1 MLHVTCYVKEI
12 PTSHFCCLGLCQIIK
27 TIIKTTIIKNIKTTI
42 IKNIKTT
49 IIKTSNDDH
58 QNIKRR
64 SSKRSSK
71 QNIKKENKTMSLILS
86 EHFRLAEFTTSLVAV
101 TRRIDNTP
109 PLPAICNLQQLCLH
123 VLEPLRAHLGHA
135 VRINSG
141 YRSAKLNAA
150 VGGVK
155 TSDHTRGC
163 AADIFVPDVKTGR
176 QWFAWM
182 MDNLPFDQLIWET
195 ASKGQA
201 QWIHVGYRGAG
212 RNRQQV
218 IGHLVKH

>member
-1 MLHVTCYVKEI
+1 
-12 PTSHFCCLGLCQIIK
+12 
-27 TIIKTTIIKNIKTTI
+27 
-42 IKNIKTT
+42 
-49 IIKTSNDDH
+49 
-58 QNIKRR
+58 
-64 SSKRSSK
+64 
-71 QNIKKENKTMSLILS
+71 MSLILS

-141 YRSAKLNAA
+141 YRSPRLNAA

-218 IGHLVKH
+218 IGQSNSISPYLCINKTALLNIINFCCRKLILYGFICSHHNPPIQQ

>member
-1 MLHVTCYVKEI
+1 
-12 PTSHFCCLGLCQIIK
+12 
-27 TIIKTTIIKNIKTTI
+27 
-42 IKNIKTT
+42 
-49 IIKTSNDDH
+49 
-58 QNIKRR
+58 
-64 SSKRSSK
+64 
-71 QNIKKENKTMSLILS
+71 MSLILS
-86 EHFRLAEFTTSLVAV
+86 EHFRLAEFTISLTAI
-101 TRRIDNTP
+101 THGIDNTP

-155 TSDHTRGC
+155 TSDQTRGC

-195 ASKGQA
+195 ASAGKA

>member
-1 MLHVTCYVKEI
+1 M
-12 PTSHFCCLGLCQIIK
+12 
-27 TIIKTTIIKNIKTTI
+27 IKN
-42 IKNIKTT
+42 
-49 IIKTSNDDH
+49 
-58 QNIKRR
+58 
-64 SSKRSSK
+64 
-71 QNIKKENKTMSLILS
+71 MSIILS
-86 EHFRLAEFTTSLVAV
+86 EHFRLTEFTTSLVAV

-109 PLPAICNLQQLCLH
+109 PLSAVSNLQQLCLH

-141 YRSAKLNAA
+141 YRSPRLNAA

-195 ASKGQA
+195 ASGGKA
-201 QWIHVGYRGAG
+201 CWIHVGYRGAG
-212 RNRQQV
+212 HNRQQV
-218 IGHLVKH
+218 IGHLVKR

>member
-27 TIIKTTIIKNIKTTI
+27 TIIKTSKQTIIKTIIIKTIIKN
-42 IKNIKTT
+42 
-49 IIKTSNDDH
+49 DH
-58 QNIKRR
+58 Q
-64 SSKRSSK
+64 K

-141 YRSAKLNAA
+141 YRSPRLNAA

-195 ASKGQA
+195 ASAGKA

>member
-1 MLHVTCYVKEI
+1 
-12 PTSHFCCLGLCQIIK
+12 
-27 TIIKTTIIKNIKTTI
+27 
-42 IKNIKTT
+42 
-49 IIKTSNDDH
+49 
-58 QNIKRR
+58 
-64 SSKRSSK
+64 
-71 QNIKKENKTMSLILS
+71 MSLILS

-141 YRSAKLNAA
+141 YRSPRLNAA

-176 QWFAWM
+176 EWFAWM

-195 ASKGQA
+195 ASAGKA

-212 RNRQQV
+212 AQPPAGDRPPREALTKWWFV
-218 IGHLVKH
+218 RDFERHTKWCKHQLAMSRT

>member
-1 MLHVTCYVKEI
+1 M
-12 PTSHFCCLGLCQIIK
+12 
-27 TIIKTTIIKNIKTTI
+27 IKN
-42 IKNIKTT
+42 
-49 IIKTSNDDH
+49 
-58 QNIKRR
+58 
-64 SSKRSSK
+64 
-71 QNIKKENKTMSLILS
+71 MSIILS
-86 EHFRLAEFTTSLVAV
+86 EHFCLTEFTTSLVAA

-109 PLPAICNLQQLCLH
+109 PLSAVSNLQQLCLH

-141 YRSAKLNAA
+141 YRSPRLNAA

-176 QWFAWM
+176 EWFAWM
-182 MDNLPFDQLIWET
+182 MDNLEFDQLIWET
-195 ASKGQA
+195 ASGGKA
-201 QWIHVGYRGAG
+201 CWIHVGYRGAG

-218 IGHLVKH
+218 IGHLVKR

>member
-1 MLHVTCYVKEI
+1 M
-12 PTSHFCCLGLCQIIK
+12 
-27 TIIKTTIIKNIKTTI
+27 IKN
-42 IKNIKTT
+42 
-49 IIKTSNDDH
+49 
-58 QNIKRR
+58 
-64 SSKRSSK
+64 
-71 QNIKKENKTMSLILS
+71 MSIILS
-86 EHFRLAEFTTSLVAV
+86 EHFRLTEFTTSLVAV

-141 YRSAKLNAA
+141 YRSPKLNAA

-195 ASKGQA
+195 ASAGKA

>member
-1 MLHVTCYVKEI
+1 MN
-12 PTSHFCCLGLCQIIK
+12 
-27 TIIKTTIIKNIKTTI
+27 KN
-42 IKNIKTT
+42 
-49 IIKTSNDDH
+49 
-58 QNIKRR
+58 
-64 SSKRSSK
+64 
-71 QNIKKENKTMSLILS
+71 MSIILS
-86 EHFRLAEFTTSLVAV
+86 EHFRLTEFTTSLVAV

-109 PLPAICNLQQLCLH
+109 PLSAVCNLQQLCLH

-195 ASKGQA
+195 ASAGKTC
-201 QWIHVGYRGAG
+201 WIHVGYRGAG

-218 IGHLVKH
+218 IGHIVKH

>member
-1 MLHVTCYVKEI
+1 MRDQTWV
-12 PTSHFCCLGLCQIIK
+12 
-27 TIIKTTIIKNIKTTI
+27 
-42 IKNIKTT
+42 
-49 IIKTSNDDH
+49 
-58 QNIKRR
+58 
-64 SSKRSSK
+64 
-71 QNIKKENKTMSLILS
+71 ILS

-195 ASKGQA
+195 SPAGQD
-201 QWIHVGYRGAG
+201 QLDPRRLPGRGPQPPAG
-212 RNRQQV
+212 DRPPREA
-218 IGHLVKH
+218 IIK

>member
-27 TIIKTTIIKNIKTTI
+27 TIIKTSKQTIIKTIIIKTIIKN
-42 IKNIKTT
+42 
-49 IIKTSNDDH
+49 DH
-58 QNIKRR
+58 Q
-64 SSKRSSK
+64 K

-212 RNRQQV
+212 RNRQKV

>member
-27 TIIKTTIIKNIKTTI
+27 TSKTVIKTSKQTIIKNIKSI
-42 IKNIKTT
+42 IKY
-49 IIKTSNDDH
+49 KTS
-58 QNIKRR
+58 
-64 SSKRSSK
+64 
-71 QNIKKENKTMSLILS
+71 KENKTMSLILS

-195 ASKGQA
+195 ASAGKTC
-201 QWIHVGYRGAG
+201 WIHVGYRGAG

-218 IGHLVKH
+218 IGHLVKR

>member
-1 MLHVTCYVKEI
+1 MLHVTCYVKVI

-27 TIIKTTIIKNIKTTI
+27 TTIIKTSKQTIIK
-42 IKNIKTT
+42 T
-49 IIKTSNDDH
+49 IIKTSNDH
-58 QNIKRR
+58 Q
-64 SSKRSSK
+64 K

-141 YRSAKLNAA
+141 YRSPRLNAA

-218 IGHLVKH
+218 IGHLVKR

>member
-1 MLHVTCYVKEI
+1 MPAIATIATIATNRYIVTLLHVTCYVKEI

-27 TIIKTTIIKNIKTTI
+27 TIIKN
-42 IKNIKTT
+42 
-49 IIKTSNDDH
+49 KTS
-58 QNIKRR
+58 
-64 SSKRSSK
+64 
-71 QNIKKENKTMSLILS
+71 KKENKTMSLILS

>member
-1 MLHVTCYVKEI
+1 
-12 PTSHFCCLGLCQIIK
+12 
-27 TIIKTTIIKNIKTTI
+27 
-42 IKNIKTT
+42 
-49 IIKTSNDDH
+49 
-58 QNIKRR
+58 
-64 SSKRSSK
+64 
-71 QNIKKENKTMSLILS
+71 MSLILS

-141 YRSAKLNAA
+141 YRSTKLNAA

-218 IGHLVKH
+218 IGHLVKR

>member
-1 MLHVTCYVKEI
+1 MN
-12 PTSHFCCLGLCQIIK
+12 
-27 TIIKTTIIKNIKTTI
+27 KN
-42 IKNIKTT
+42 
-49 IIKTSNDDH
+49 
-58 QNIKRR
+58 
-64 SSKRSSK
+64 
-71 QNIKKENKTMSLILS
+71 MSIILS
-86 EHFRLAEFTTSLVAV
+86 EHFRLTEFTTSLVAA

-109 PLPAICNLQQLCLH
+109 PLSAVGNLQQLCLH

-218 IGHLVKH
+218 IGHLVKHKPSGGSSEISNDTRSGAASRITFVSIKENLCKHQGKLVQASRIKKKNN

>member
-1 MLHVTCYVKEI
+1 MY
-12 PTSHFCCLGLCQIIK
+12 
-27 TIIKTTIIKNIKTTI
+27 KN
-42 IKNIKTT
+42 
-49 IIKTSNDDH
+49 
-58 QNIKRR
+58 
-64 SSKRSSK
+64 
-71 QNIKKENKTMSLILS
+71 MSIILS
-86 EHFRLAEFTTSLVAV
+86 EHFRLTEFTTSLVAA

-109 PLPAICNLQQLCLH
+109 PLSAVGNLQQLCLH

-141 YRSAKLNAA
+141 YRSPRLNAA

-176 QWFAWM
+176 EWFAWM
-182 MDNLPFDQLIWET
+182 MDNLEFDQLIWET
-195 ASKGQA
+195 ASRGKTC
-201 QWIHVGYRGAG
+201 WIHVGYRGAG

-218 IGHLVKH
+218 IGHLVKR

>member
-1 MLHVTCYVKEI
+1 M
-12 PTSHFCCLGLCQIIK
+12 
-27 TIIKTTIIKNIKTTI
+27 IKN
-42 IKNIKTT
+42 
-49 IIKTSNDDH
+49 
-58 QNIKRR
+58 
-64 SSKRSSK
+64 
-71 QNIKKENKTMSLILS
+71 MSIILS
-86 EHFRLAEFTTSLVAV
+86 EHFRLTEFTTSLVAV

-141 YRSAKLNAA
+141 YRSPRLNAA

-176 QWFAWM
+176 EWFAWM

-195 ASKGQA
+195 ASGGKTC
-201 QWIHVGYRGAG
+201 WIHVGYRAG
-212 RNRQQV
+212 HNRQQV
-218 IGHLVKH
+218 IGHLVKR

>member
-1 MLHVTCYVKEI
+1 MLHCYIVTCYVKAI
-12 PTSHFCCLGLCQIIK
+12 LTSHFCCLGLCQIIK
-27 TIIKTTIIKNIKTTI
+27 TIIKNIKTTIIKTI

-49 IIKTSNDDH
+49 IIKTSDDH
-58 QNIKRR
+58 QNIKTNDHQ
-64 SSKRSSK
+64 K

-86 EHFRLAEFTTSLVAV
+86 EHFRLAEFTTSLVAI

-141 YRSAKLNAA
+141 YPSAKLNAA

-195 ASKGQA
+195 ASAGKA
-201 QWIHVGYRGAG
+201 CWIHVGYRGAG